1 LKNADA
7 DLYKKINDHIARMK
21 KITGLQPLV
30 MTSSAEHCELG
41 APETYEVPIGLDNS
55 DFFAQSS

>member
-1 LKNADA
+1 
-7 DLYKKINDHIARMK
+7 MK

-30 MTSSAEHCELG
+30 MTSSDEHRELG

-55 DFFAQSS
+55 DFFGRSS